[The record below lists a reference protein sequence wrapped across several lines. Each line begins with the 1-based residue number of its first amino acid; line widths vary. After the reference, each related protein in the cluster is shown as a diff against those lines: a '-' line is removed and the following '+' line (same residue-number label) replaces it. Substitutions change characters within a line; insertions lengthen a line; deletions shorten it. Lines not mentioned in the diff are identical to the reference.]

1 MNSKRVWPI
10 ALQLYSVRGDMERDF
25 EGTLRKVKDMG
36 YDGVELVGLY
46 GRSPAE
52 VRKAVTDAGLVPLSA
67 HVPYTEMASDPDKVM
82 QDYAAA
88 GCTYI
93 AIPYLEETYRPG
105 HERFFEL
112 LETVSRLGE
121 AANRAGLTLLYHNH
135 DFEFVKVEG
144 QYALDLLYNRVPAA
158 LLQTEI
164 DTCWV
169 NVAGEDPAAYVE
181 KYAGRAPLVHLK
193 DFVLKGRKPTHMYDL
208 IGLEEERIPSEEEGD
223 FAYRPLGQGMQD
235 VPSILAALKQ
245 TGTKWIIVEQ
255 DEPSRG
261 LTPLECVR
269 QSIDYLDSLDK

>member
-93 AIPYLEETYRPG
+93 AIP
-105 HERFFEL
+105 
-112 LETVSRLGE
+112 
-121 AANRAGLTLLYHNH
+121 
-135 DFEFVKVEG
+135 
-144 QYALDLLYNRVPAA
+144 
-158 LLQTEI
+158 
-164 DTCWV
+164 
-169 NVAGEDPAAYVE
+169 
-181 KYAGRAPLVHLK
+181 
-193 DFVLKGRKPTHMYDL
+193 
-208 IGLEEERIPSEEEGD
+208 
-223 FAYRPLGQGMQD
+223 
-235 VPSILAALKQ
+235 
-245 TGTKWIIVEQ
+245 
-255 DEPSRG
+255 
-261 LTPLECVR
+261 
-269 QSIDYLDSLDK
+269 